1 MVIVIDEIV
10 GLNNTDKNCIN
21 SLIKLVR
28 LKKTQKQKNETF
40 TQVPIIFI
48 GKKDVDKKNK
58 ELMKVCN
65 LCQLYK
71 PKEKKLIFSYK

>member
-10 GLNNTDKNCIN
+10 GLNNTDKSCIN

-58 ELMKVCN
+58 ELIQYV
-65 LCQLYK
+65 
-71 PKEKKLIFSYK
+71 